1 MTKNAMLERVLEP
14 EVMDDRQ
21 ESIMYDQMD
30 HQVVNQRFVD
40 DMIAFGPVQGRI
52 LDLGTGTA
60 RIPILICEA
69 VEHCRVM
76 ACDLAVTMLDIAKLN
91 IAIAGFETRI
101 QLYHGDAKSL
111 DCQDDECDWVIS
123 NSLIHHLPYP
133 ASAFQHALRVLRP
146 GGRVFIRDLFRPESQ
161 EAIESIV
168 STYAAEEPPE
178 NQQLLRQSLAAA
190 LSLREVRELVQSCGF
205 PVESVQQSSDR
216 HWTWAAVKPS

>member
-1 MTKNAMLERVLEP
+1 MLERVLEP

-21 ESIMYDQMD
+21 ESILYDQMD
-30 HQVVNQRFVD
+30 HQAVNQKFVD
-40 DMIAFGPVQGRI
+40 DMMAFGPVQGRI

-69 VEHCRVM
+69 VEDCRIM

-91 IAIAGFETRI
+91 IAVAGFESRI

-123 NSLIHHLPYP
+123 NSLIHHLPDP
-133 ASAFQHALRVLRP
+133 ASAFQHALRVLKS
-146 GGRVFIRDLFRPESQ
+146 GGRIFIRDLYRPENDQSI
-161 EAIESIV
+161 EALV
-168 STYAAEEPPE
+168 ARYAANEPPE

-190 LSLREVRELVQSCGF
+190 LTLGEVQELVCALGF
-205 PVESVQQSSDR
+205 SADSVQLTSDR
-216 HWTWAAVKPS
+216 HWTWAAIKPN

>member
-1 MTKNAMLERVLEP
+1 MLERVLEP

-21 ESIMYDQMD
+21 ESILYDQMD
-30 HQVVNQRFVD
+30 HQAVNQKFVD
-40 DMIAFGPVQGRI
+40 DMMAFGPVQGRI

-69 VEHCRVM
+69 VEDCRIM

-91 IAIAGFETRI
+91 IAVAGFESRI

-123 NSLIHHLPYP
+123 NSLIHHLPDP

-146 GGRVFIRDLFRPESQ
+146 GGRVFIRDLYRPENNHSI
-161 EAIESIV
+161 EALV
-168 STYAAEEPPE
+168 ATYAANEPPE

-190 LSLREVRELVQSCGF
+190 LTLGEVRELVCELGF
-205 PVESVQQSSDR
+205 SADSVQLTSDR
-216 HWTWAAVKPS
+216 HWTWAAIKPN